1 MFYQELTLLPDATI
15 NINHLWS
22 KVYTQIHL
30 ALASQMTDGAKG
42 RIGVSFPQY
51 ETGKDRTLGSKLR
64 LFAETEDVLDNLE
77 IRKWMRAYRE
87 YVHIKDVHSV
97 PADIDGYAVFR
108 RQRQDNDA
116 TRDARRYA
124 KRHDV
129 SFEEAKRL
137 YPEEMRLKEDC
148 PFICISSKTN
158 HNRFSLVIEKI
169 RQDGKIVEGF
179 GSYGLDNHS
188 TVPEF

>member
-1 MFYQELTLLPDATI
+1 MFYQELTLLPDVTI

-30 ALASQMTDGAKG
+30 ALASQMPDGAKG
-42 RIGVSFPQY
+42 SIGVSFPQY
-51 ETGKDRTLGSKLR
+51 EAGKDMTLGSKLR
-64 LFAETEDVLDNLE
+64 LFAETKDVLDNLE
-77 IRKWMRAYRE
+77 IREWLRAYRE

-108 RQRQDNDA
+108 RHRQDNDA

-124 KRHDV
+124 KRHDI
-129 SFEEAKRL
+129 SFEEAKRF
-137 YPEEMRLKEDC
+137 YPEEIRFKDY
-148 PFICISSKTN
+148 PFVRISSETN
-158 HNRFSLVIEKI
+158 HNKFCLVIEKLH
-169 RQDGKIVEGF
+169 QDGKIVEGF